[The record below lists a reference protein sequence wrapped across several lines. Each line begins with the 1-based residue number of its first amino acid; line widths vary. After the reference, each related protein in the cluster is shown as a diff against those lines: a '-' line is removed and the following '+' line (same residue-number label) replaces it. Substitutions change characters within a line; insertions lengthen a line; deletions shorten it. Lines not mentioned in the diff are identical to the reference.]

1 MLAFYCMAYNSDI
14 RDGLSKDYYFCKEKL
29 SALADLVQQCI
40 CKIGVIAVIPW
51 AVAHFSILTV

>member
-1 MLAFYCMAYNSDI
+1 MAYNSDI